1 MGKNRRPHTIE
12 GALWAVETVEER
24 KIFLSFP
31 YSFCAASLLFGVA
44 AWAFIFVGMRAEP
57 YEKTKQKPM
66 QVVLLQPPAP
76 PPALLAAAIP
86 PTREPAIKRP
96 PIKPPPIKTK
106 PDRQLQHPRPLPERP
121 SPPLQPKEAEVVKQA
136 PAPQVEQPSEKTD
149 STDRS
154 FESKAAIS
162 TPMEIGPSVPPLR
175 AGSKDGTGIRSGVVP
190 VYKEECTYP
199 REAIAQGI
207 RNGEV
212 TALLNVDENG
222 NVAKVQITKA
232 NPLRVFDREVK
243 RCVSKWKFRAD
254 GQAYM
259 VDAPLS
265 FKFEDK

>member
-12 GALWAVETVEER
+12 GALWAVETEEER
-24 KIFLSFP
+24 KTFLSFP

-44 AWAFIFVGMRAEP
+44 AWTFIFVGMRPDP

-66 QVVLLQPPAP
+66 QIVLLQPPAP
-76 PPALLAAAIP
+76 PPAPLATVTP
-86 PTREPAIKRP
+86 PTREPA
-96 PIKPPPIKTK
+96 IKPPPIKTK
-106 PDRQLQHPRPLPERP
+106 PDRQLKHQRRRPEPPSPLPQ
-121 SPPLQPKEAEVVKQA
+121 SKEVEIVKEA

-149 STDRS
+149 STDGS

-162 TPMEIGPSVPPLR
+162 TPMEIGPSVPTVR
-175 AGSKDGTGIRSGVVP
+175 ARSKDGTGVRSGVVP

-199 REAIAQGI
+199 REAISQGI